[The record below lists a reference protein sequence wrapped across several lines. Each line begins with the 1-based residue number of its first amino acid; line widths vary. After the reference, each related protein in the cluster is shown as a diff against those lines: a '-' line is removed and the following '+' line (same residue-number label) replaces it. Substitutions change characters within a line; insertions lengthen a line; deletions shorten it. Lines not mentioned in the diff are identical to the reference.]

1 MVQSSTRNM
10 GESGACEHFTL
21 NTTEL
26 LLTTYIV
33 NCELKTV
40 KIGDDTLMIAKS
52 VYSYYL
58 HPIQS

>member
-21 NTTEL
+21 ITTDL
-26 LLTTYIV
+26 LLASNIV

-40 KIGDDTLMIAKS
+40 WKANETLMLAKS
-52 VYSYYL
+52 VYSYHL
-58 HPIQS
+58 HPI

>member
-21 NTTEL
+21 NTTDL
-26 LLTTYIV
+26 LLTTCIV

-40 KIGDDTLMIAKS
+40 WKANEALIIDEN
-52 VYSYYL
+52 VN
-58 HPIQS
+58 